1 MGERMKKLTTAS
13 SQPSGAASYFTYV
26 NLFARPTVGDLQRL
40 KLTDVDRIWVVSLLG
55 ETVSEWTTNVKT
67 LSEWVADIEQ
77 RQAKGHFKLNEAA
90 QVLADE
96 NALDAGDL
104 LLAMVRAVRA
114 GRLAVRNP
122 STGLR
127 KEPFK
132 DVSFTELVFVE
143 DIDEWLSLER
153 VSYRFPLANVEP
165 EPEPEPEPKPHVYRQ
180 RKQENDILAA
190 LVELDFDPLAIVSE
204 PGKKIAAYWAVKA
217 KLGFSD
223 DVMRHAWKRLKTH
236 ERVKTQKP
244 NL

>member
-77 RQAKGHFKLNEAA
+77 RQAKSHFKLNEAA

-96 NALDAGDL
+96 NELDAGDL
-104 LLAMVRAVRA
+104 LLAMAKAVRA

-143 DIDEWLSLER
+143 DIDEWLGLER
-153 VSYRFPLANVEP
+153 VSYRFPESKRRGRASALTPDEKVEVGKLLARGDSVSKVAERFGVSRRTIDKC
-165 EPEPEPEPKPHVYRQ
+165 KPSA
-180 RKQENDILAA
+180 KETPPA
-190 LVELDFDPLAIVSE
+190 
-204 PGKKIAAYWAVKA
+204 PGLK
-217 KLGFSD
+217 
-223 DVMRHAWKRLKTH
+223 DVWKPPAQSKRT
-236 ERVKTQKP
+236 
-244 NL
+244 